1 MRTNPEKYQ
10 AMVLSRTEDKLL
22 LQSGKIDIRTAE
34 KTNLLGVVRG
44 SKLEFDDQVS
54 SICCKVSAQINALN
68 RLKNILP
75 LKTKECY
82 IVRSYYRI
90 FITATKFGTIAE
102 KETLHNSK
110 KSMKER

>member
-1 MRTNPEKYQ
+1 
-10 AMVLSRTEDKLL
+10 MVLGRTEDKLL
-22 LQSGKIDIRTAE
+22 LQSGKIAIRTAE

-44 SKLEFDDQVS
+44 SKLKFDDQVS

-90 FITATKFGTIAE
+90 FINAIKFGTIAE
-102 KETLHNSK
+102 KETLHNPK